1 MAEKSPIG
9 IGMIGC
15 GTVGSGVVKLLLE
28 QSDLYARRIGRRL
41 ELRKVLVR
49 EKDLH
54 YRTEQV
60 PKGALTTDVEA
71 FFNTPDMPIMIE
83 LGGGRGAISQFVRRA
98 LGMGKHVVTANKAL
112 ISAEGPELLS
122 LARQNKVSL
131 AFEAS
136 CCGGIPVINA
146 LNFGLMANQMRALY
160 GILNG
165 TCNYILTEMTTAGK
179 SYATALA
186 EAQQKGYAEADPT
199 LDVSGRDAAHKLS
212 ILAALAFGVRVT
224 EDKVQ
229 SVGIDKL
236 DLVDVQFGGELGYTI
251 KLLGIAENV
260 PGKGLLLSVQP
271 CFVHQR
277 ELIAQVH
284 GSFNALSVFG
294 HAVGHTL
301 SYGRGAGQM
310 PTASAVVS
318 DVINLA
324 AGWYP
329 QAFATMNLWP
339 DTQTEAVIVDA
350 DDLVSRFYVRIKA
363 LDKPGTM
370 AKVTAVLGEAG
381 ISLSAVRQH
390 EVAADKFVPVVVT
403 THAARY
409 GALRQALAR
418 ITQLEVI
425 EGQPVCI
432 RIVDM
437 PEG

>member
-1 MAEKSPIG
+1 MTHRHRHDRLRDRRLGAWS
-9 IGMIGC
+9 
-15 GTVGSGVVKLLLE
+15 KLLLE
-28 QSDLYARRIGRRL
+28 QSDLYAKRLGRRL
-41 ELRKVLVR
+41 ELRRVLVR

-60 PKGALTTDVEA
+60 PKAALTTDAEV
-71 FFNTPDMPIMIE
+71 FFATPDMPIMIE

-98 LGMGKHVVTANKAL
+98 IGMGKHVVTANKAL
-112 ISAEGPELLS
+112 VSAEGPELLA
-122 LARQNKVSL
+122 LARKHNVAL

-146 LNFGLMANQMRALY
+146 LNFGLMANDIRALY

-165 TCNYILTEMTTAGK
+165 TCNYILTEMTCAGK
-179 SYATALA
+179 SYATALS

-199 LDVSGRDAAHKLS
+199 LDVSGRDAAHKLA
-212 ILAALAFGVRVT
+212 ILAALAFGVQVT
-224 EDKVQ
+224 EDKVR
-229 SVGIDKL
+229 STGIDEL
-236 DLVDVQFGGELGYTI
+236 DLADVQFGMELGYTI

-271 CFVHQR
+271 CFVHQK
-277 ELIAQVH
+277 ELIAQVQ

-310 PTASAVVS
+310 PTASAVLA
-318 DVINLA
+318 DVLNIA

-329 QAFATMNLWP
+329 QAFTGMNLWP
-339 DTQTEAVIVDA
+339 DTQPMAVIVDP

-370 AKVTAVLGEAG
+370 ARVTAVLGEAG

-390 EVAADKFVPVVVT
+390 EVAADSFVPVVVT

-409 GALRQALAR
+409 GALRSALAA
-418 ITQLEVI
+418 IAKLDVI

-437 PEG
+437 PVG